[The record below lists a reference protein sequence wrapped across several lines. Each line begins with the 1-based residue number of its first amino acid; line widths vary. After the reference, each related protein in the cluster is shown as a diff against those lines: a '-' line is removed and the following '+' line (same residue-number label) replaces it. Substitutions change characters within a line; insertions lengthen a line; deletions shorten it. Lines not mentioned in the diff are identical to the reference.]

1 MGLPL
6 YQMCGPLS
14 GPCVS
19 LSLQCRKEAGVAD
32 FLPRSQSSNENSE
45 FLRVLSPCPIY
56 GADGARDIAIS
67 LLSPP
72 PPPVASALRSLIA
85 WLTFCQLFILH
96 QQSLLFLKDPPEASS
111 TPFLARALLCS
122 RNPREEFY
130 FAPEFSVG
138 KLVGIWQPLVILGL
152 RSSAPPSVA
161 FVDISRSHVSNCVG
175 LNDFS

>member
-1 MGLPL
+1 
-6 YQMCGPLS
+6 MCGPLS

-72 PPPVASALRSLIA
+72 PPPVASALRSLSA

-111 TPFLARALLCS
+111 TPFLARARFFVAGILEKSFTS
-122 RNPREEFY
+122 RLNF
-130 FAPEFSVG
+130 
-138 KLVGIWQPLVILGL
+138 
-152 RSSAPPSVA
+152 PSEN
-161 FVDISRSHVSNCVG
+161 SWESGSP
-175 LNDFS
+175 